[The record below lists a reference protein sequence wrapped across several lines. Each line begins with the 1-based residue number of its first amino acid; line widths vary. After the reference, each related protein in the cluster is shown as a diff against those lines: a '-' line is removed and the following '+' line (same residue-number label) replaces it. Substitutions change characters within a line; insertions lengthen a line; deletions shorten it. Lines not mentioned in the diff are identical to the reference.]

1 MNWRHLQP
9 GVIKS
14 LSDKNLSAS
23 GPKAILT
30 KCCLAHGWREE
41 GCPQLENIIYIW
53 NVSSARRTYK
63 NMQIFFTVHGLCT
76 PRTVESVYSML
87 SMKTISEA
95 QHNAITFC
103 ETSLSYHKK
112 KNWPHVVIHPD
123 SEFPTASGRFKFNKL
138 LESKSEICTTTNKNH
153 FNSKTKTFCLA
164 VVEALLNSMNSL
176 KKFKEVAS
184 SISCYLSN

>member
-1 MNWRHLQP
+1 MLPCPWLKRRRLSTTRKHHLHLECFF
-9 GVIKS
+9 S
-14 LSDKNLSAS
+14 AKNLQKYA
-23 GPKAILT
+23 
-30 KCCLAHGWREE
+30 
-41 GCPQLENIIYIW
+41 NI
-53 NVSSARRTYK
+53 
-63 NMQIFFTVHGLCT
+63 FHCT
-76 PRTVESVYSML
+76 RFMHPRTVESVYSML

-95 QHNAITFC
+95 QNNAITFC